1 MKPFDWS
8 YTTDYKG
15 TITKGRKFEIQKD
28 NTDPIPIALLK
39 RPDPILFFEEVVL
52 YESELDDNGIS
63 IVSCKLRVM
72 PDRMLLL
79 CRLFMRLD
87 QVLIRIRDTRI
98 YVDFNTSKVIRD
110 YTEKQDEFDKVKKVS
125 QYCNLCFM
133 TKPFVL
139 IGLYFSSS
147 KVKPSSTSCSILVSM
162 VWNTTGFARPNSANY
177 SFRVFCSREG
187 CQQI

>member
-1 MKPFDWS
+1 
-8 YTTDYKG
+8 
-15 TITKGRKFEIQKD
+15 
-28 NTDPIPIALLK
+28 
-39 RPDPILFFEEVVL
+39 
-52 YESELDDNGIS
+52 
-63 IVSCKLRVM
+63 
-72 PDRMLLL
+72 
-79 CRLFMRLD
+79 
-87 QVLIRIRDTRI
+87 
-98 YVDFNTSKVIRD
+98 
-110 YTEKQDEFDKVKKVS
+110 
-125 QYCNLCFM
+125 M